1 MSHLSQYEMI
11 RILTYIGQWLSDWY
25 AIFVRELKHIF
36 SDSGVLIIFFLAGLA
51 YPALYGIIYSNG
63 TLDDMPV
70 AVVDESGSRTGR
82 KFLRKL
88 DATREVNV
96 SRSCANMAEAERLM
110 QQREVHGIV
119 LIPSDFEERLA
130 SGQQAGVSVYA
141 DMSSFIYY
149 KNLTMAV
156 NMVMLDEMHGIQE
169 ARLSDAGMGSMADRL
184 IHPIRYVDTMPYNRA
199 MSYSVFFLS
208 AVLLV
213 IIQQTMYF
221 GVSMLSGT
229 MREEHRS
236 FAVMPD
242 RLQGRGISRTVLGRG
257 AAYWLLYM
265 GIGIYVAV
273 LAPRMIGLPQNC
285 PFWDILVLLI
295 FFVSACVV
303 FSFTFSTFIRHRETV
318 FVIFLLMSV
327 VCLFLTGFSWPE
339 SSFPAFWRWFSYI
352 FPSTFAVRAFMNMNT
367 AGAGLAMAE
376 PQITALTIQII
387 VYYILSCVA
396 VFFENRIIAHPE
408 SAPCGF
414 SCRPCL

>member
-285 PFWDILVLLI
+285 PFGDILVLLI
-295 FFVSACVV
+295 FFVSLLAGKQFPGFLEMV
-303 FSFTFSTFIRHRETV
+303 FIHFPVDFRRPRIHEHEHSRGRAGHGRTADNGSHHTDHSLLYPVMRGSILRKQDYCTPRICSVWFFVSTLSIIRSIVPSAAMMKVFRRVPMLTF
-318 FVIFLLMSV
+318 
-327 VCLFLTGFSWPE
+327 P
-339 SSFPAFWRWFSYI
+339 
-352 FPSTFAVRAFMNMNT
+352 
-367 AGAGLAMAE
+367 
-376 PQITALTIQII
+376 
-387 VYYILSCVA
+387 
-396 VFFENRIIAHPE
+396 
-408 SAPCGF
+408 
-414 SCRPCL
+414 

>member
-1 MSHLSQYEMI
+1 MSHPSQCEMI
-11 RILTYIGQWLSDWY
+11 RIQTYIGQWFSDWY
-25 AIFVRELKHIF
+25 AIFVRELRHIF

-70 AVVDESGSRTGR
+70 AVVDECGSRTSR
-82 KFLRKL
+82 QFVRKL

-96 SRSCANMAEAERLM
+96 SRSCMNMAEAERLM
-110 QQREVHGIV
+110 QQREVNGII
-119 LIPSDFEERLA
+119 LIPSDFEDRIA
-130 SGQQAGVSVYA
+130 SGQQAGLSVYA

-169 ARLSDAGMGSMADRL
+169 ARLSAAGMGSAADRL
-184 IHPIRYVDTMPYNRA
+184 IHPIRYVDSLPYNRA

-208 AVLLV
+208 AVLLI

-265 GIGIYVAV
+265 CIGIYVAV
-273 LAPRMIGLPQNC
+273 LAPRIIGLPRNC
-285 PFWDILVLLI
+285 PFGDILVLLI

-339 SSFPAFWRWFSYI
+339 RSFPAFWRWFSYI

-367 AGAGLAMAE
+367 GGAGLAMAE
-376 PQITALTIQII
+376 PQITALTVQII

-408 SAPCGF
+408 SAQYGF